1 VRTAFYQGFLK
12 KVLGNLIK
20 KSKNAIF
27 IKIKIRKNPK
37 TRFSSKMNLKKTQK
51 CDFRQK
57 WDPKKSKN
65 AIFIKNGIR
74 KNSKT
79 RFSSKMNLKKIQKC
93 DFHQN

>member
-27 IKIKIRKNPK
+27 IKNESQKNPK
-37 TRFSSKMNLKKTQK
+37 MRFLSKMEFEKT
-51 CDFRQK
+51 
-57 WDPKKSKN
+57 
-65 AIFIKNGIR
+65 
-74 KNSKT
+74 
-79 RFSSKMNLKKIQKC
+79 QKC